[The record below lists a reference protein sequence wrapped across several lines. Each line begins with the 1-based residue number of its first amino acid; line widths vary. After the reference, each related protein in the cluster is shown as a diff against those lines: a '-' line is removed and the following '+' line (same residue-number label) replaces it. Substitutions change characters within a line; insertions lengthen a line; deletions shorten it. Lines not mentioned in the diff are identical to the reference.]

1 MCVFFFSSRRRHT
14 RCALVTG
21 VQTCAL
27 PIYVTSSFDAGHQY
41 FLMEL
46 IRTKLQQPK
55 NAQGLQFII
64 LSHHGLL
71 EKYFDRLGSTPD
83 WHHNKLQ
90 GAPPMGA
97 ILSQTQGADRL
108 KITITTLLTAGQVT
122 QAHPLVRQYLE
133 YHRQKKQST
142 RLNSSH

>member
-1 MCVFFFSSRRRHT
+1 
-14 RCALVTG
+14 
-21 VQTCAL
+21 
-27 PIYVTSSFDAGHQY
+27 
-41 FLMEL
+41 MEL

-64 LSHHGLL
+64 LSHDGLL

-90 GAPPMGA
+90 GAPPLGA

-108 KITITTLLTAGQVT
+108 QITITTLLTAGQVS
-122 QAHPLVRQYLE
+122 QAKPPVRQYLN
-133 YHRQKKQST
+133 KKQNG
-142 RLNSSH
+142 RAACKE